1 MYPCAPKNTPLSSLT
16 PGSPDTAVLPA
27 TQAPLHY
34 NNRAQWNV
42 LPASRRGA
50 AIDYAWDEP
59 SLEHVLLAR
68 LPA

>member
-1 MYPCAPKNTPLSSLT
+1 MVRFFLFM
-16 PGSPDTAVLPA
+16 
-27 TQAPLHY
+27 QAPLHY

-59 SLEHVLLAR
+59 SLEHVLLVRA
-68 LPA
+68 LA